1 MPINVTID
9 DKLLRQAMQGRDG
22 GTERAVVGA
31 ALQLLIDTQAQTG
44 IGKLRGKVQWEGNLD
59 ESRT

>member
-1 MPINVTID
+1 MLINVKID
-9 DKLLRQAMQGRDG
+9 DKLLHQAMQGRDG
-22 GTERAVVGA
+22 GTERAVVEA
-31 ALQLLIDTQAQTG
+31 ALQLLIDTHAQTG

>member
-22 GTERAVVGA
+22 GTERAVVEA